1 MKNLKV
7 PLLLS
12 AAMLAATPASA
23 QNNFDGFRIDAG
35 VGATRFYS
43 EGNNKTKLAVGASAG
58 FDFALGDTL
67 TVGPEIGIMYAK
79 PENVTR
85 DGAGVAYRKAWEEYQ
100 VGGRLGFVSGPSTLF
115 YVRGAY
121 VVNAQR
127 KYFDSDAPGRDYY
140 NKYNT
145 RGWLAGAGVE
155 QQLGSPLYVKAE
167 GTYSNYRTNSS
178 RITGLVSLGLRFG
191 GQDILPPPPPPPPV
205 VDQAPPPPPP
215 ATQTCPD
222 GSVILA
228 TDACPVPPPP
238 PPPPPVAPVRG

>member
-1 MKNLKV
+1 MKHLRV
-7 PLLLS
+7 TLLVS
-12 AAMLAATPASA
+12 AAVFASQPAFA

-58 FDFALGDTL
+58 FDFALGDTV

-85 DGAGVAYRKAWEEYQ
+85 DGPGVAYRKAWEEYQ
-100 VGGRLGFVSGPSTLF
+100 VGGRLGFVASPSTLF

-127 KYFDSDAPGRDYY
+127 KYFDADAPGRDYY

-145 RGWLAGAGVE
+145 RGWLAGAGIE

-191 GQDILPPPPPPPPV
+191 GQDAAPPPPPPPP
-205 VDQAPPPPPP
+205 PPPAP

-238 PPPPPVAPVRG
+238 PPPPAPAPERG

>member
-12 AAMLAATPASA
+12 AALLAAQPASA

-35 VGATRFYS
+35 VGGTRFYS

-67 TVGPEIGIMYAK
+67 TVGPEVGIMFAK

-85 DGAGVAYRKAWEEYQ
+85 DGAGVARRKAWEEYQ
-100 VGGRLGFVSGPSTLF
+100 VGGRIGFVASPSTLF

-127 KYFDSDAPGRDYY
+127 KFFDSDAPGRDYY

-145 RGWLAGAGVE
+145 QGYLVGGGVE

-167 GTYSNYRTNSS
+167 GSYSNYRTNSS
-178 RITGLVSLGLRFG
+178 RITALISLGLRFG
-191 GQDILPPPPPPPPV
+191 ASDVLPPPPPPPPP
-205 VDQAPPPPPP
+205 APVEVAPPPP

-222 GSVILA
+222 GSVVLA

-238 PPPPPVAPVRG
+238 PPPPPAEPVRG